1 MGLLKR
7 RTIDSSIEEKILIGM
22 IVSDS
27 FCRDI
32 SKVISKDTFE
42 VPFIAKVADWCK
54 DYYKKYKQA
63 PGIHISDIF
72 EVEKEKIDEPDQK
85 AIATLLS
92 KLSESNQQEEF
103 NEEYLKDRAF
113 EHFRDRNLKQAI
125 AKATNFSE
133 LGRTAEAEKIMESYK
148 KSSLLTSG
156 WEDPFDVDVMK
167 NYFAD
172 QTSKKDIIFQFPG
185 EIGKF
190 IGPFQRNW
198 LVGFLAPTKRGK
210 SWWLI
215 EMAIQAMLQ
224 RKKVIFISL
233 EMNSSRVFARMYN
246 RLTSMSNETKDYIF
260 PCFDCKKNQEN
271 NCYKPIRT
279 NNTKLLNPEGGKP
292 QYSRELQYQT
302 CIACRGKKD
311 FVPETWFT
319 NVKKE
324 KMKSSQAIKLM
335 RSQVSHFG
343 SSLKVKSY
351 PAGSANLSKVMDD
364 IHGLYDMDC
373 FVPDLIV
380 IDYAD
385 ILAPE
390 DSRMIGRERTDQT
403 WQTLK
408 RVGDE
413 LHCCV
418 VSASQ
423 ANRGSFDK
431 KNVTQ
436 IDTSEDIRK
445 IAHGDLW
452 LAINQTPEEK
462 RSSISRISKIAMR
475 DEDFDQYSSVIVLQQ
490 LSLGQVLLDSDCAYQ
505 RFSNLSEELSL

>member
-7 RTIDSSIEEKILIGM
+7 RTIDSSIEEKILTGM

-32 SKVISKDTFE
+32 SKIINKDTFS
-42 VPFIAKVADWCK
+42 VPFIARVAVWCK
-54 DYYKKYKQA
+54 DYHKRYKQA

-72 EVEKEKIDEPDQK
+72 EIEKEKIDEPDQK
-85 AIATLLS
+85 AISTLLA
-92 KLSESNQQEEF
+92 KLSADHQSEEF

-113 EHFRDRNLKQAI
+113 EHFRERNLKQAI
-125 AKATNFSE
+125 TKASSLSE
-133 LGRTAEAEKIMESYK
+133 LGRTSEAEKVMESYK
-148 KSSLLTSG
+148 RASILTSG
-156 WEDPFDVDVMK
+156 WEDPFDIDVMK

-172 QTSKKDIIFQFPG
+172 QTAKKDIIFQLPG
-185 EIGKF
+185 EIGRF

-215 EMAIQAMLQ
+215 ELAIQAMLH

-233 EMNSSRVFARMYN
+233 EMNSSRVFGRMYN

-271 NCYKPIRT
+271 NCNKSIRT
-279 NNTKLLNPEGGKP
+279 NIVRLLNPEGEKP
-292 QYSRELQYQT
+292 QYNREFGYRP
-302 CIACRGKKD
+302 CVVCRNKKD

-324 KMKSSQAIKLM
+324 KMKFSQAVKLI

-343 SSLKVKSY
+343 SSLKIKSY
-351 PAGSANLSKVMDD
+351 PAGSTNLSRVMDD
-364 IHGLYDMDC
+364 VHGLYDMDG

-390 DSRMIGRERTDQT
+390 DARMIGRERTDQT

-418 VSASQ
+418 ASASQ
-423 ANRGSFDK
+423 ANRQSFDK

-452 LAINQTPEEK
+452 LAINQTPQEK

-475 DEDFDQYSSVIVLQQ
+475 DEDFDQYASVIVLQQ
-490 LSLGQVLLDSDCAYQ
+490 LALGQVLLDSCYDKE
-505 RFSNLSEELSL
+505 RFIDWGEGISL